1 MKQIILLLRVVIAIV
16 LITIGLDNI
25 SKPSNFEVGLGL
37 FEVVLGIAII
47 FRPLVIFIKK
57 I

>member
-1 MKQIILLLRVVIAIV
+1 MKQILLLLRVVVAIV

-37 FEVVLGIAII
+37 FEVVLGIGII

>member
-1 MKQIILLLRVVIAIV
+1 MKQILLLLRVVVAIV
-16 LITIGLDNI
+16 LLTIGLDNI

-37 FEVVLGIAII
+37 FEVVLGIGII
-47 FRPLVIFIKK
+47 YRPLVIFIKK